1 MRNKLN
7 FIGRLIAVVF
17 ALLAI
22 FTYFD
27 HCARYVQ
34 TKDSMN
40 SYLEQVDEF
49 NKIEEDLENFRAVHY
64 RMDNEGMD
72 YCFESYSSWNEIE
85 DEEFH
90 KLRQEF
96 LDSMKK
102 IREYV
107 DNKIDTLSEEI
118 DDTTW
123 GDY

>member
-1 MRNKLN
+1 MDKNIKKL
-7 FIGRLIAVVF
+7 
-17 ALLAI
+17 
-22 FTYFD
+22 
-27 HCARYVQ
+27 
-34 TKDSMN
+34 
-40 SYLEQVDEF
+40 
-49 NKIEEDLENFRAVHY
+49 EEDLDNFRAVQY
-64 RMDNEGMD
+64 RMINEGID
-72 YCFESYSSWNEIE
+72 YCFEHYSSFEEIE

-107 DNKIDTLSEEI
+107 DNKIETLSEQV

>member
-1 MRNKLN
+1 MKPNIKKL
-7 FIGRLIAVVF
+7 
-17 ALLAI
+17 
-22 FTYFD
+22 
-27 HCARYVQ
+27 
-34 TKDSMN
+34 
-40 SYLEQVDEF
+40 
-49 NKIEEDLENFRAVHY
+49 EEDLDNFKAVKY
-64 RMDNEGMD
+64 RMNNEGID
-72 YCFESYSSWNEIE
+72 YCFEHYSSLKEIE

-107 DNKIDTLSEEI
+107 DNKIETLSEQV